1 MQTEDFHESLKGFIA
16 MSLPISVMTTL
27 FENSFKVTDAE
38 VMDNIVNFTI
48 TLVDGSLNAI
58 EEAVKNALFDKVFYF
73 FP

>member
-1 MQTEDFHESLKGFIA
+1 MQTEDFHESLKGFIV

-58 EEAVKNALFDKVFYF
+58 EEAVKNALFEKVFYF